1 MGFVCVCVFF
11 FLIGKSLLLVHY
23 IIFKPRGEKS
33 GTHSSG
39 NLTVPAG
46 RDPAAPPETS
56 DTLEP
61 STLHPVFSRAARVAT
76 QATPT
81 GETFKTMAAVLH
93 PAFLGR
99 GAGNGRE
106 GISEK
111 ALLSREK

>member
-1 MGFVCVCVFF
+1 MFVFGF
-11 FLIGKSLLLVHY
+11 FLIGKSLLLAHY
-23 IIFKPRGEKS
+23 ITFKPRGEKS

-46 RDPAAPPETS
+46 RDPAAPPATS

-61 STLHPVFSRAARVAT
+61 STSHPVFSRAARVAM

-81 GETFKTMAAVLH
+81 GEIFKTMAAVLH

-99 GAGNGRE
+99 GAGSGRE

-111 ALLSREK
+111 AFLSREK